1 MTAEVRHYL
10 IFDLGGGS
18 CLVFLLMRH
27 CLTLDLRGDL
37 NVPFILSM

>member
-1 MTAEVRHYL
+1 MKAEVRHYL
-10 IFDLGGGS
+10 VFDLRGGT
-18 CLVFLLMRH
+18 CLVFLFMRH